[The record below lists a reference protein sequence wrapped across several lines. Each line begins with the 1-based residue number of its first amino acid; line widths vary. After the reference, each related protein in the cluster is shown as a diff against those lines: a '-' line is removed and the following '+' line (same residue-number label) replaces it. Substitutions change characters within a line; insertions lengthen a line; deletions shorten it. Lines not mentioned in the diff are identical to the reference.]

1 MNFVINLIQEINQ
14 MKKYYYTDEEFQEL
28 ENHFG
33 AHTPAPSTNKAFM
46 IFQIIAIAILSFLA
60 ILYQM

>member
-14 MKKYYYTDEEFQEL
+14 MKKYYTDEEFQEL

-46 IFQIIAIAILSFLA
+46 IFQIIAIVILSFLA
-60 ILYQM
+60 IIYQM

>member
-1 MNFVINLIQEINQ
+1 
-14 MKKYYYTDEEFQEL
+14 MKKYYTDEEFNEL

-33 AHTPAPSTNKAFM
+33 AHTPAPSTNQAFI

-60 ILYQM
+60 IIYQM

>member
-1 MNFVINLIQEINQ
+1 
-14 MKKYYYTDEEFQEL
+14 MKKYYTDEEFNEL

-33 AHTPAPSTNKAFM
+33 AHTSAPSISKAF
-46 IFQIIAIAILSFLA
+46 ITFQVIALAILSFLA